1 MRVYLDVRLVSM
13 LQALALTVAT
23 VVIGRLILYIY
34 LKQAKRS
41 AISERRE

>member
-1 MRVYLDVRLVSM
+1 MILDIRVASM

-23 VVIGRLILYIY
+23 VIIGRLILYKY

-41 AISERRE
+41 AIIERSE